1 MKNFMKKKNNEI
13 MRKGPNTDPLPGQ
26 LGVQRMPSL
35 GEQIKYPIK
44 LIKIKHDAG
53 SQRFQVP
60 LLYKVELL
68 RKQPQACS
76 NTFNLLSVTTL
87 FYLFFFYL
95 L

>member
-1 MKNFMKKKNNEI
+1 

-68 RKQPQACS
+68 RK
-76 NTFNLLSVTTL
+76 
-87 FYLFFFYL
+87 
-95 L
+95 